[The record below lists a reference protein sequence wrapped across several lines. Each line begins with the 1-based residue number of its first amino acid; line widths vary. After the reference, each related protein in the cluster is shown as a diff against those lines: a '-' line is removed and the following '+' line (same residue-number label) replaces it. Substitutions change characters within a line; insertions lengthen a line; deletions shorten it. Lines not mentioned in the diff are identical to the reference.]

1 MGNSKNIRLGIFI
14 LSGAAIL
21 LFMLIYFTAR
31 DMFKDTTTYYVAY
44 SNQSVS
50 GLKVGSPVTYLGID
64 IGTIADILLDPKDIT
79 RIVVKLSVET
89 GIPIKED
96 SVANIVTL
104 GITGMKAIEIKG
116 GTNEAEVLAP
126 SSYIEPG
133 RGSLPGVISD
143 KAEII
148 ADKVE
153 DVLSNL
159 QMMTHPDNVIRISEA
174 LDNFSKMADSAD
186 KVIMLLY
193 NRLDQNKDEF
203 GATMETV
210 GNIIESLLSLSRAME
225 EILGKFN
232 AMIDK
237 GEVEGIISNT
247 YEFSRQLSDVE
258 IARLGE
264 EMTAVVDDTQQI
276 VKKVEEFIDQ
286 GSRDMLES
294 QRLLRLTLRE
304 LNEASRKIKNNPSVL
319 IRRSETENL
328 PDRQLQ

>member
-1 MGNSKNIRLGIFI
+1 MGTSKNIRLGIFI
-14 LSGAAIL
+14 LAGTAIL
-21 LFMLIYFTAR
+21 FFMLIYFTAR
-31 DMFKDTTTYYVAY
+31 DMFKDTNTYYVAY

-50 GLKVGSPVTYLGID
+50 GLKAGSPVTYLGIN
-64 IGTIADILLDPKDIT
+64 IGTIAEIVIDPKDIA
-79 RIVVKLSVET
+79 RIVFKLSVET
-89 GIPIKED
+89 GIPIKD
-96 SVANIVTL
+96 DAVADIVTL

-133 RGSLPGVISD
+133 RGSLPGAITD

-153 DVLSNL
+153 DILSNL
-159 QMMTHPDNVIRISEA
+159 QTMTHPDNVTRISDT
-174 LDNFSKMADSAD
+174 LDNFGKMADSAD

-193 NRLDQNKDEF
+193 NTLDQNKDEL

-210 GNIIESLLSLSRAME
+210 AHIIESLLSLSRAME
-225 EILGKFN
+225 EILGNFN

-237 GEVEGIISNT
+237 GEVEGIVSNT
-247 YEFSRQLSDVE
+247 YEISRQFSE
-258 IARLGE
+258 IEIVRLGE
-264 EMTAVVDDTQQI
+264 EMTAVVDHTQQI
-276 VKKVEEFIDQ
+276 LQKVEAFIDQ

-304 LNEASRKIKNNPSVL
+304 LNEASRKINKNPSVL